1 VCLYVLGMKETLLRA
16 SNVLRSEYVEL
27 IRCIDVR
34 SSVMQYSRTPL
45 IRKLV
50 IRIADYPNRL
60 GRAGKSVQNSIK
72 LTCLEITGYQIKYSA
87 VL

>member
-1 VCLYVLGMKETLLRA
+1 VLIRFGNERDFVRRK
-16 SNVLRSEYVEL
+16 NVLRSEYVEL
-27 IRCIDVR
+27 IRCIDLR
-34 SSVMQYSRTPL
+34 SSVLQYSRTPL

-60 GRAGKSVQNSIK
+60 GRAGKSVQNSTK